1 MNVADNGDDQIQ
13 TDRGQQVIQAQNVD
27 VWEAILAAGIG
38 NEWMWGH
45 MGSRTAAKRERKTL
59 SVTSHQRLQL
69 PLSTPGLR

>member
-27 VWEAILAAGIG
+27 VWEAILAAGIV

-45 MGSRTAAKRERKTL
+45 MGALGAHG
-59 SVTSHQRLQL
+59 VTNCS
-69 PLSTPGLR
+69 

>member
-38 NEWMWGH
+38 NEWGH
-45 MGSRTAAKRERKTL
+45 MGALGAHG
-59 SVTSHQRLQL
+59 VTNCS
-69 PLSTPGLR
+69 

>member
-38 NEWMWGH
+38 NGWMWGH
-45 MGSRTAAKRERKTL
+45 MGALGAHG
-59 SVTSHQRLQL
+59 VTNCS
-69 PLSTPGLR
+69 